1 MFFVSVKCNYSG
13 GVGDDGWSEGGASW
27 GDAGEMYGRGRA
39 VEGDGVRKEGG
50 HGRGYGCMSGTWAG
64 EEIKWFGEVE
74 EGGCEGVPGRGRCGE
89 LLGSGSFV

>member
-1 MFFVSVKCNYSG
+1 MRE
-13 GVGDDGWSEGGASW
+13 EGG
-27 GDAGEMYGRGRA
+27 DGR
-39 VEGDGVRKEGG
+39 V
-50 HGRGYGCMSGTWAG
+50 YGCMSGTWAG